1 MSSPYSDR
9 RAELEA
15 FKALNLSV
23 IASDF
28 GYQIVPKKSTR
39 RSVLMEA
46 GGDRIIIS
54 RDSGGHYVFCS
65 VHSDAKGSIIDFIQQ
80 KIEKG
85 CSLGQ
90 VRQILR
96 PYLDSSVFISVQ
108 QKHASKSAKTI
119 KPSSLDLA
127 AVAARYSAFEPI
139 TEYHPYLCGQR
150 HIPLKLLLSPRLKGR
165 VRHDARRGSVV
176 FPHWGSPDEQ
186 SDTNDRCL
194 TGYEIKGEGL
204 TMFSSGGKKGLWM
217 SAGFKHDRVLAFA
230 ESGID
235 ALSYLAINNALG
247 DIRIASL
254 SGRMS
259 GFQSELVKSA
269 LGRMRKGAVVVAA
282 FDNDKAGDQLVNE
295 LAQLVDLS
303 GRNDLVF
310 EDNRP
315 PQRGHDWN
323 QVRKQSSGP
332 EIESP
337 GIG

>member
-1 MSSPYSDR
+1 
-9 RAELEA
+9 
-15 FKALNLSV
+15 
-23 IASDF
+23 
-28 GYQIVPKKSTR
+28 
-39 RSVLMEA
+39 
-46 GGDRIIIS
+46 
-54 RDSGGHYVFCS
+54 
-65 VHSDAKGSIIDFIQQ
+65 
-80 KIEKG
+80 
-85 CSLGQ
+85 
-90 VRQILR
+90 
-96 PYLDSSVFISVQ
+96 
-108 QKHASKSAKTI
+108 
-119 KPSSLDLA
+119 
-127 AVAARYSAFEPI
+127 
-139 TEYHPYLCGQR
+139 
-150 HIPLKLLLSPRLKGR
+150 
-165 VRHDARRGSVV
+165 
-176 FPHWGSPDEQ
+176 
-186 SDTNDRCL
+186 
-194 TGYEIKGEGL
+194 
-204 TMFSSGGKKGLWM
+204 MFSSGGKKGLWM

-323 QVRKQSSGP
+323 QVLKQSSGP